1 MSAALAYIS
10 GRDAVA
16 PTNLIHHLGDFAD
29 RNSLQ
34 IHFCYGEVESPVN
47 SEGGERVCVLGG
59 CGEGHQGFTHHVAR
73 FERYH
78 ALPQFIQ
85 PGTLQQRFRIYRHLR
100 LSKKSLG
107 HMCLNSASVI
117 YKLAKAFNWSK
128 MNEMSEEL
136 MSVDSVASVVSPRA
150 LAMTTEIDIPDIQ
163 RGLVWNPTQIAELW
177 KSIFEGYPIGALTV
191 YSQEDKWQLIDG
203 QQRWHAIKLGLHP
216 DEKQKAMT
224 ILWTVWEKK
233 QDESWNFVH
242 LMVSTR
248 RHPWGFVWNKTDD
261 HLERL
266 SHPKMIEAWNKML
279 PNEVRNDS
287 FELPTLAAAQNY
299 FLKDNN
305 THKWIPLHELLSE
318 EHTTNDNV
326 IEAIRSSEQVAAWRE
341 RVDSAFIPLIRFN
354 LQENVKADRNRIHEL
369 FTRINKGGTPISSV
383 DYTYSTLC
391 SYLGQ
396 KFKDSINEI
405 AENFMPP
412 NRVARLYARLKYAE
426 DEEKRTSGIL
436 LEPPH
441 ASYWNDKEY
450 DPEIGDAICGAIR
463 YAKEMY
469 SQIGIPQTVYLQ
481 SRGDEW
487 LTVVI
492 RCIRRFPDII
502 KKGVNK
508 EKDLLCM
515 LPYVV
520 CRDPGYHAKFC
531 ERFDEALNYDEAL
544 KNAEPK
550 SLIEMLA
557 IGVAYAACF
566 SIETG
571 MYPVSSPKKPT
582 IMREYPYEDEWLH
595 VLCNPNNEPLLH
607 FLQKSY
613 MSKMLKEECG
623 FYPHETATWGEAM
636 NRPWDID
643 HIVPR
648 SRWWL
653 LQPEELM
660 FREALPNKQ
669 ILYYR
674 SNREKQD
681 AYIGV
686 PADDDIS
693 PDKDFCYSGAVQ
705 SETETKPRKK
715 YYGWKGA
722 NVFGERPGRLTTK
735 TENDNKEK
743 YNESLQAYKD
753 VVNSRFSA
761 MVERLFKELPLKE
774 LIQAINALPESAPC
788 CLQLPIELWRH
799 LEGRDDLT
807 WCSVRHDQSKQQIIA
822 TKDFY
827 HSLCHWLAVGKEEN
841 NAFRCVCWH
850 LSDAKTLHVKIGQRR
865 CPNQTVSEWRDGT
878 PSGIRRNDWW
888 VEASFS
894 SITSEQIEQKLDDIC
909 AKK

>member
-1 MSAALAYIS
+1 
-10 GRDAVA
+10 
-16 PTNLIHHLGDFAD
+16 
-29 RNSLQ
+29 
-34 IHFCYGEVESPVN
+34 
-47 SEGGERVCVLGG
+47 
-59 CGEGHQGFTHHVAR
+59 
-73 FERYH
+73 
-78 ALPQFIQ
+78 
-85 PGTLQQRFRIYRHLR
+85 
-100 LSKKSLG
+100 
-107 HMCLNSASVI
+107 
-117 YKLAKAFNWSK
+117 
-128 MNEMSEEL
+128 MSEQL
-136 MSVDSVASVVSPRA
+136 LRKDSVASVVSPRA
-150 LAMTTEIDIPDIQ
+150 LAVTSEIDIPDVQ

-191 YSQEDKWQLIDG
+191 YKQEDKWQLIDG

-233 QDESWNFVH
+233 QDKWEFKH

-266 SHPKMIEAWNKML
+266 SHPEMIAVWDNML
-279 PNEVRNDS
+279 PIEERKDS
-287 FELPTLAAAQNY
+287 FELPNLVQAHDY
-299 FLKDNN
+299 LIKNN

-318 EHTTNDNV
+318 EHTTNDNI
-326 IEAIRSSEQVAAWRE
+326 IEAIRNSEQVKAWRE
-341 RVDSAFIPLIRFN
+341 RVDSAFIPLIRFY
-354 LQENVKADRNRIHEL
+354 LQKNVTAPKNRIHEL

-391 SYLGQ
+391 SYLG
-396 KFKDSINEI
+396 KNFKDNINAI
-405 AENFMPP
+405 AKNFMPP

-426 DEEKRTSGIL
+426 EESTSRL
-436 LEPPH
+436 LHEPPH

-450 DPEIGDAICGAIR
+450 DPEIGEAITS
-463 YAKEMY
+463 AKEMY
-469 SQIGIPQTVYLQ
+469 KSIGIPQTVYLQ

-492 RCIRRFPDII
+492 RCIRRFRDSDII
-502 KKGVNK
+502 PKSERE
-508 EKDLLCM
+508 EKNLLCM

-531 ERFDEALNYDEAL
+531 ERFDEALNGTQ
-544 KNAEPK
+544 PT
-550 SLIEMLA
+550 SLMNLLA
-557 IGVAYAACF
+557 IGVAYAACY

-571 MYPVSSPKKPT
+571 MYPLSLPKNPT

-607 FLQKSY
+607 FLQRSY
-613 MSKMLKEECG
+613 MCRMLRTECG

-653 LQPEELM
+653 LQREEELM
-660 FREALPNKQ
+660 FRESLPNKQ

-686 PADDDIS
+686 PADDGVC
-693 PDKDFCYSGAVQ
+693 PACDFCYSGAVQ
-705 SETETKPRKK
+705 RETETKPRKK
-715 YYGWKGA
+715 YYGWNGA
-722 NVFGERPGRLTTK
+722 KVFSERPGRLTTK
-735 TENDNKEK
+735 TENTKKEEYNK
-743 YNESLQAYKD
+743 SLQAYKI

-761 MVERLFKELPLKE
+761 MVERLFEELPLVK
-774 LIQAINALPESAPC
+774 LIETINNLPQSTSAPPSLHFPIKLWSDY
-788 CLQLPIELWRH
+788 LQDRT
-799 LEGRDDLT
+799 DLT

-850 LSDAKTLHVKIGQRR
+850 LTDAQTLHAESGSRR
-865 CPNQTVSEWRDGT
+865 LPDQPASEWRNGASTDA
-878 PSGIRRNDWW
+878 PRDDWW
-888 VEASFS
+888 VEEESFS
-894 SITSEQIEQKLDDIC
+894 SLTCNRSEEVISIMEKYPAPSAQSPRGKE
-909 AKK
+909 

>member
-1 MSAALAYIS
+1 
-10 GRDAVA
+10 
-16 PTNLIHHLGDFAD
+16 
-29 RNSLQ
+29 
-34 IHFCYGEVESPVN
+34 
-47 SEGGERVCVLGG
+47 
-59 CGEGHQGFTHHVAR
+59 
-73 FERYH
+73 
-78 ALPQFIQ
+78 
-85 PGTLQQRFRIYRHLR
+85 
-100 LSKKSLG
+100 
-107 HMCLNSASVI
+107 
-117 YKLAKAFNWSK
+117 

-136 MSVDSVASVVSPRA
+136 MKENSVASVVSPRA
-150 LAMTTEIDIPDIQ
+150 LANTTEIDIPDVQ

-191 YSQEDKWQLIDG
+191 YRQEEKWQLIDG

-216 DEKQKAMT
+216 DEEQKAMT
-224 ILWTVWEKK
+224 ILWTVWENK
-233 QDESWNFVH
+233 QDKCKQDKWEFKH

-266 SHPKMIEAWNKML
+266 SHPEMIAAWDNML
-279 PNEVRNDS
+279 PIEERKDS
-287 FELPTLAAAQNY
+287 FELPNLEKAQNY
-299 FLKDNN
+299 LKHNS

-318 EHTTNDNV
+318 EHTTNDNI
-326 IEAIRSSEQVAAWRE
+326 IEAIRNYEQVKAWRK
-341 RVDSAFIPLIRFN
+341 RVESPFIPLIRFN
-354 LQENVKADRNRIHEL
+354 LQENVEADQNQENVKSDRNQENVKAARNRIHEL
-369 FTRINKGGTPISSV
+369 FTRINKGGTQISPV

-391 SYLGQ
+391 SYLG
-396 KFKDSINEI
+396 KTFKDNINKI
-405 AENFMPP
+405 AKKFMPP

-441 ASYWNDKEY
+441 ASYWNGKKY
-450 DPEIGDAICGAIR
+450 DPEIGKAIR
-463 YAKEMY
+463 YAKLMY
-469 SQIGIPQTVYLQ
+469 SRIGIPKTVYLQ

-492 RCIRRFPDII
+492 RCIIRCIRHFPAII
-502 KKGVNK
+502 RKSGQK
-508 EKDLLCM
+508 EMNLLCM
-515 LPYVV
+515 LPYIV
-520 CRDPGYHAKFC
+520 CRDPGYHGKFC
-531 ERFDEALNYDEAL
+531 ERFDEALNGTQ
-544 KNAEPK
+544 PS

-557 IGVAYAACF
+557 IGVAYAACY

-571 MYPVSSPKKPT
+571 MYPLSLPKTPT

-613 MSKMLKEECG
+613 MSRMLKDKCG

-653 LQPEELM
+653 LQREEELM
-660 FREALPNKQ
+660 FRESLPNKQ

-686 PADDDIS
+686 PAEDSIS

-705 SETETKPRKK
+705 RETKTEPRKK
-715 YYGWKGA
+715 YYGWNKA
-722 NVFGERPGRLTTK
+722 DVFKKPRPVRLHRK
-735 TENDNKEK
+735 TEDNHG
-743 YNESLQAYKD
+743 NEYKKTSLPFYKD

-761 MVERLFKELPLKE
+761 MVQRLFEELPLEK
-774 LIQAINALPESAPC
+774 LITTINNLPQPQSTPAPPS
-788 CLQLPIELWRH
+788 LHLPIKLWSDYLQDRT
-799 LEGRDDLT
+799 DLT
-807 WCSVRHDQSKQQIIA
+807 WCSVRHDQSKQQIIE

-850 LSDAKTLHVKIGQRR
+850 LTDAKTLHVETGRRR
-865 CPNQTVSEWRDGT
+865 CPNQTVSEWRNGASPDA
-878 PSGIRRNDWW
+878 PRDDWW
-888 VEASFS
+888 VKEETFS
-894 SITSEQIEQKLDDIC
+894 SLTCNINNDIISII
-909 AKK
+909 KKYPAPSAQSPRGKE

>member
-1 MSAALAYIS
+1 M
-10 GRDAVA
+10 DV
-16 PTNLIHHLGDFAD
+16 
-29 RNSLQ
+29 
-34 IHFCYGEVESPVN
+34 
-47 SEGGERVCVLGG
+47 
-59 CGEGHQGFTHHVAR
+59 
-73 FERYH
+73 
-78 ALPQFIQ
+78 
-85 PGTLQQRFRIYRHLR
+85 
-100 LSKKSLG
+100 
-107 HMCLNSASVI
+107 
-117 YKLAKAFNWSK
+117 
-128 MNEMSEEL
+128 MSEQL
-136 MSVDSVASVVSPRA
+136 LRADSVASVVSPRA
-150 LAMTTEIDIPDIQ
+150 LAVTTEIDIPDVQ

-191 YSQEDKWQLIDG
+191 YRQEDNWQLIDG

-233 QDESWNFVH
+233 QDKWEFKH

-266 SHPKMIEAWNKML
+266 SHPEMIAVWDNML
-279 PNEVRNDS
+279 PSKERKDP
-287 FELPTLAAAQNY
+287 FELPNLVQAHDY
-299 FLKDNN
+299 LIKNN

-318 EHTTNDNV
+318 EHTTNDNI

-341 RVDSAFIPLIRFN
+341 RVDSAFIPLISFN
-354 LQENVKADRNRIHEL
+354 LQKNVTAPKNRIHEL
-369 FTRINKGGTPISSV
+369 FTRINKGGTQISSV

-391 SYLGQ
+391 SYLG
-396 KFKDSINEI
+396 KTFKDSINEI

-426 DEEKRTSGIL
+426 DKEKRTSGIL

-441 ASYWNDKEY
+441 SSYWDGQEY
-450 DPEIGDAICGAIR
+450 DTTIGDAIR
-463 YAKEMY
+463 EAKLMY

-492 RCIRRFPDII
+492 RCIRRLRRRAHAII
-502 KKGVNK
+502 QESGQK
-508 EKDLLCM
+508 EVSLLCM

-520 CRDPGYHAKFC
+520 CRDPSYHGKFC
-531 ERFDEALNYDEAL
+531 ERFDEAL

-571 MYPVSSPKKPT
+571 MYPVSSRKEAV

-607 FLQKSY
+607 FLQRSY
-613 MSKMLKEECG
+613 MCRMLRPKCG

-643 HIVPR
+643 HIVPQ

-653 LQPEELM
+653 LQREEELM
-660 FREALPNKQ
+660 FRESLPNKQ

-674 SNREKQD
+674 RNREKQD

-686 PADDDIS
+686 PAEDSIS
-693 PDKDFCYSGAVQ
+693 PENDFCYPDNCDWNGA
-705 SETETKPRKK
+705 K
-715 YYGWKGA
+715 
-722 NVFGERPGRLTTK
+722 VFGERPGRLTTQ
-735 TENDNKEK
+735 TENKNKEE
-743 YNESLQAYKD
+743 YNKSLQAYKK

-761 MVERLFKELPLKE
+761 MVERLFKELPLEE

-807 WCSVRHDQSKQQIIA
+807 WCSVRHNQSKQQIIK

-850 LSDAKTLHVKIGQRR
+850 LTDAQTLRAETGDRR
-865 CPNQTVSEWRDGT
+865 LPDQTAAEWRNGASPDA
-878 PSGIRRNDWW
+878 RDDWW

>member
-1 MSAALAYIS
+1 
-10 GRDAVA
+10 
-16 PTNLIHHLGDFAD
+16 
-29 RNSLQ
+29 
-34 IHFCYGEVESPVN
+34 
-47 SEGGERVCVLGG
+47 
-59 CGEGHQGFTHHVAR
+59 
-73 FERYH
+73 
-78 ALPQFIQ
+78 
-85 PGTLQQRFRIYRHLR
+85 
-100 LSKKSLG
+100 
-107 HMCLNSASVI
+107 
-117 YKLAKAFNWSK
+117 
-128 MNEMSEEL
+128 MNEMSEKL
-136 MSVDSVASVVSPRA
+136 MSDDSVASVVSPRA
-150 LAMTTEIDIPDIQ
+150 LAVTTEIDIPDVQ

-177 KSIFEGYPIGALTV
+177 KSIFEGYPIGALTI
-191 YSQEDKWQLIDG
+191 YRQEGKWQLIDG

-216 DEKQKAMT
+216 DEKQKDMT

-266 SHPKMIEAWNKML
+266 SHPEMIAAWDNMLSNK
-279 PNEVRNDS
+279 ERKDS
-287 FELPTLAAAQNY
+287 FELPTLENAQNY
-299 FLKDNN
+299 LKDNS

-318 EHTTNDNV
+318 GDTPGDSDVQT
-326 IEAIRSSEQVAAWRE
+326 IRSSAQVVTWRK
-341 RVDSAFIPLIRFN
+341 RVESPFIPLIRFN
-354 LQENVKADRNRIHEL
+354 LQENDLQENVKSNRNRIHEL
-369 FTRINKGGTPISSV
+369 FTRINKGGTQISAV

-391 SYLGQ
+391 SYLG
-396 KFKDSINEI
+396 KTFKDNINKI
-405 AENFMPP
+405 AKNFMPP

-450 DPEIGDAICGAIR
+450 DHEISKAIR
-463 YAKEMY
+463 YAKLMY
-469 SQIGIPQTVYLQ
+469 SQIGIPKTVYLQ

-492 RCIRRFPDII
+492 RCIRRFPAII
-502 KKGVNK
+502 RVSGQK
-508 EKDLLCM
+508 EMNLLCM

-531 ERFDEALNYDEAL
+531 ERFDEALNGTQ
-544 KNAEPK
+544 PT
-550 SLIEMLA
+550 SLMNLLA

-571 MYPVSSPKKPT
+571 MYPVSSRKEAV

-607 FLQKSY
+607 FLQRSY
-613 MSKMLKEECG
+613 MCRMLRPVCG

-643 HIVPR
+643 HIVPQ

-653 LQPEELM
+653 LQREEELM
-660 FREALPNKQ
+660 FRESLPNKQ

-674 SNREKQD
+674 RNREKQD
-681 AYIGV
+681 DYIGV
-686 PADDDIS
+686 PADDDIY

-705 SETETKPRKK
+705 RETETEPRKK
-715 YYGWKGA
+715 YYGWKEA
-722 NVFGERPGRLTTK
+722 NVFNKPRPVRLHRK
-735 TENDNKEK
+735 TEDHHGEK
-743 YNESLQAYKD
+743 YKETSLPFYKD

-761 MVERLFKELPLKE
+761 MVQRLFEELLLVK
-774 LIQAINALPESAPC
+774 LIETINKLPQSTLAPPS
-788 CLQLPIELWRH
+788 LQLPIKLWSDYLQDRT
-799 LEGRDDLT
+799 DLT
-807 WCSVRHDQSKQQIIA
+807 WCSVRHDQSKQQIIK

-841 NAFRCVCWH
+841 HAFRCVCWH
-850 LSDAKTLHVKIGQRR
+850 LSDAQTLHAETGYRR
-865 CPNQTVSEWRDGT
+865 LPDQTASEWRNGASPDA
-878 PSGIRRNDWW
+878 PRDDWW

>member
-1 MSAALAYIS
+1 
-10 GRDAVA
+10 
-16 PTNLIHHLGDFAD
+16 
-29 RNSLQ
+29 
-34 IHFCYGEVESPVN
+34 
-47 SEGGERVCVLGG
+47 
-59 CGEGHQGFTHHVAR
+59 
-73 FERYH
+73 
-78 ALPQFIQ
+78 
-85 PGTLQQRFRIYRHLR
+85 
-100 LSKKSLG
+100 
-107 HMCLNSASVI
+107 
-117 YKLAKAFNWSK
+117 

-136 MSVDSVASVVSPRA
+136 MSDDSVASVVSPRV
-150 LAMTTEIDIPDIQ
+150 LAKTSEIDIPDVQ

-191 YSQEDKWQLIDG
+191 YKQENQWQLIDG

-224 ILWTVWEKK
+224 ILWTVWEEKK
-233 QDESWNFVH
+233 QDAWEFKH

-248 RHPWGFVWNKTDD
+248 RHPWGFVWNKPGDR
-261 HLERL
+261 LERL
-266 SHPKMIEAWNKML
+266 SHPEMIAAWDNML
-279 PNEVRNDS
+279 PIEERKDS
-287 FELPTLAAAQNY
+287 FELPTLEKAQNY
-299 FLKDNN
+299 LKHNS

-318 EHTTNDNV
+318 EHTTNDNIIEV
-326 IEAIRSSEQVAAWRE
+326 IRNSEQVRAWRE
-341 RVDSAFIPLIRFN
+341 CVDSAFIPLIRFN
-354 LQENVKADRNRIHEL
+354 LQKDVTAPKNRIHEL

-391 SYLGQ
+391 SYLG
-396 KFKDSINEI
+396 KTFKDNINKI
-405 AENFMPP
+405 AKNFMPP

-450 DPEIGDAICGAIR
+450 DHEIGKAIR
-463 YAKEMY
+463 YAKLMY
-469 SQIGIPQTVYLQ
+469 SQIGIPKTVYLQ

-492 RCIRRFPDII
+492 RCIIRCIRRFPAII
-502 KKGVNK
+502 RESGQK
-508 EKDLLCM
+508 EMNLLCM
-515 LPYVV
+515 LPYIV

-531 ERFDEALNYDEAL
+531 ERFDEALKFYEAL
-544 KNAEPK
+544 KDARPK

-557 IGVAYAACF
+557 IGVAYAACY

-571 MYPVSSPKKPT
+571 MYPLSLPKNPT

-595 VLCNPNNEPLLH
+595 ILRNPNNEPLLH
-607 FLQKSY
+607 FLQRSY
-613 MSKMLKEECG
+613 MCRMLRPKCG

-648 SRWWL
+648 SWWWL
-653 LQPEELM
+653 MQREEELM
-660 FREALPNKQ
+660 FRESLPNKQ

-674 SNREKQD
+674 RNREKQD
-681 AYIGV
+681 DYIGV
-686 PADDDIS
+686 PADDDIY
-693 PDKDFCYSGAVQ
+693 PDKDFCYPDNCNWNG
-705 SETETKPRKK
+705 KK
-715 YYGWKGA
+715 
-722 NVFGERPGRLTTK
+722 NVFRERPVRLHRN
-735 TENDNKEK
+735 TEVRYGEEYKEK
-743 YNESLQAYKD
+743 SLPIYED

-761 MVERLFKELPLKE
+761 MVERLFRELPLEE

-807 WCSVRHDQSKQQIIA
+807 WCSVRHDQSKQQAIE

-850 LSDAKTLHVKIGQRR
+850 LSDAKTLHVKTGQRR
-865 CPNQTVSEWRDGT
+865 CPNQTVSEWRNGASKNAPRD
-878 PSGIRRNDWW
+878 DWW
-888 VEASFS
+888 VEGESFRS
-894 SITSEQIEQKLDDIC
+894 LTCKRSEEVIEIIKQYPAPSAQSPRGKE
-909 AKK
+909 

>member
-1 MSAALAYIS
+1 
-10 GRDAVA
+10 
-16 PTNLIHHLGDFAD
+16 
-29 RNSLQ
+29 
-34 IHFCYGEVESPVN
+34 
-47 SEGGERVCVLGG
+47 
-59 CGEGHQGFTHHVAR
+59 
-73 FERYH
+73 
-78 ALPQFIQ
+78 
-85 PGTLQQRFRIYRHLR
+85 
-100 LSKKSLG
+100 
-107 HMCLNSASVI
+107 
-117 YKLAKAFNWSK
+117 
-128 MNEMSEEL
+128 MNEMSEKL
-136 MSVDSVASVVSPRA
+136 MSEDSVASVVSPRA
-150 LAMTTEIDIPDIQ
+150 LAVTTEIDIPDVQ

-191 YSQEDKWQLIDG
+191 YKQEDKWQLIDG

-233 QDESWNFVH
+233 QDKWEFKH

-287 FELPTLAAAQNY
+287 FELPNLEKAQNY
-299 FLKDNN
+299 LKHNS

-318 EHTTNDNV
+318 KGTFDDTDV
-326 IEAIRSSEQVAAWRE
+326 QAIRSSAQVVAWRK
-341 RVDSAFIPLIRFN
+341 RVESPFIPLIRFN
-354 LQENVKADRNRIHEL
+354 LQEKVIADRNRIHEL
-369 FTRINKGGTPISSV
+369 FTRINKGGTQISAV

-391 SYLGQ
+391 SYLGK

-436 LEPPH
+436 HEPPH
-441 ASYWNDKEY
+441 ASHWNGKKY
-450 DPEIGDAICGAIR
+450 DPEIGEAITS
-463 YAKEMY
+463 AKEMY
-469 SQIGIPQTVYLQ
+469 KSIGIPQTLFRKTPDATEQEMYKSIGIPQTVYLQ

-492 RCIRRFPDII
+492 RCIRRFRDSDII
-502 KKGVNK
+502 PNSERE
-508 EKDLLCM
+508 EKNLLCM

-531 ERFDEALNYDEAL
+531 ERFDEAL

-571 MYPVSSPKKPT
+571 MYPLSLPKNPT

-607 FLQKSY
+607 FLQRSY
-613 MSKMLKEECG
+613 MCRMLRTECG

-653 LQPEELM
+653 MQPEELM

-686 PADDDIS
+686 PAEDSIS
-693 PDKDFCYSGAVQ
+693 PENDFCYSGA
-705 SETETKPRKK
+705 ELRENY
-715 YYGWKGA
+715 YYGWNGA
-722 NVFGERPGRLTTK
+722 NVFEKERPGRLTTQ
-735 TENDNKEK
+735 TENANKRK
-743 YNESLQAYKD
+743 YNESLQAYKK

-761 MVERLFKELPLKE
+761 MVKRLFRELPLEE

-788 CLQLPIELWRH
+788 CLQLPIELWRY
-799 LEGRDDLT
+799 LQRRTDLT
-807 WCSVRHDQSKQQIIA
+807 WCSVRHDQSKQQIIK

-850 LSDAKTLHVKIGQRR
+850 LTDAQTLRAETGDRR
-865 CPNQTVSEWRDGT
+865 LPDQTASEWRNGASPDA
-878 PSGIRRNDWW
+878 PRDDWW

>member
-1 MSAALAYIS
+1 
-10 GRDAVA
+10 
-16 PTNLIHHLGDFAD
+16 
-29 RNSLQ
+29 
-34 IHFCYGEVESPVN
+34 
-47 SEGGERVCVLGG
+47 
-59 CGEGHQGFTHHVAR
+59 
-73 FERYH
+73 
-78 ALPQFIQ
+78 
-85 PGTLQQRFRIYRHLR
+85 
-100 LSKKSLG
+100 
-107 HMCLNSASVI
+107 
-117 YKLAKAFNWSK
+117 
-128 MNEMSEEL
+128 MSEEL
-136 MSVDSVASVVSPRA
+136 MSDDSVASVVSPRV
-150 LAMTTEIDIPDIQ
+150 LAKTTEIDIPDVQ

-177 KSIFEGYPIGALTV
+177 KSIFEGYPIGALTI
-191 YSQEDKWQLIDG
+191 YRQEGKWQLIDG

-216 DEKQKAMT
+216 DEKQKDMT

-266 SHPKMIEAWNKML
+266 SHPEMIAAWDNMLSNK
-279 PNEVRNDS
+279 ERKDS
-287 FELPTLAAAQNY
+287 FELPTLENAQNY
-299 FLKDNN
+299 LKDNS

-318 EHTTNDNV
+318 GDTPGDSDVQT
-326 IEAIRSSEQVAAWRE
+326 IRSSAQVVTWRKRAE
-341 RVDSAFIPLIRFN
+341 SPFIPLIRFN
-354 LQENVKADRNRIHEL
+354 LQENDLQENVKSKRNRIHEL
-369 FTRINKGGTPISSV
+369 FTRINKGGTQISAV

-391 SYLGQ
+391 SYLG
-396 KFKDSINEI
+396 KTFKDNINKI
-405 AENFMPP
+405 AKNFMPP

-450 DPEIGDAICGAIR
+450 DHEIGKAIR
-463 YAKEMY
+463 YAKLMY
-469 SQIGIPQTVYLQ
+469 SQIGIPKTLYLQ

-492 RCIRRFPDII
+492 RCIRHFPAII
-502 KKGVNK
+502 RKSGQK
-508 EKDLLCM
+508 EMNLLCM

-531 ERFDEALNYDEAL
+531 ERFDEAL
-544 KNAEPK
+544 KKAEPK

-557 IGVAYAACF
+557 IGVAYAACY

-571 MYPVSSPKKPT
+571 MYPVSSPKEEAV

-607 FLQKSY
+607 FLQRSY
-613 MSKMLKEECG
+613 MCRMLRSVCG

-648 SRWWL
+648 SWWWL
-653 LQPEELM
+653 MQREEELM
-660 FREALPNKQ
+660 FRESLPNKQ

-686 PADDDIS
+686 PAEDSKS
-693 PDKDFCYSGAVQ
+693 PENDFCYPDNYDWNGK
-705 SETETKPRKK
+705 E
-715 YYGWKGA
+715 
-722 NVFGERPGRLTTK
+722 NVFRERPGRLTTK
-735 TENDNKEK
+735 TENENKEK
-743 YNESLQAYKD
+743 YNESLQAYKK

-761 MVERLFKELPLKE
+761 MVKRLFKELPLEE
-774 LIQAINALPESAPC
+774 LIKAINALPESAPC
-788 CLQLPIELWRH
+788 CLQLPIKLWSDYLQDNRT
-799 LEGRDDLT
+799 DLT
-807 WCSVRHDQSKQQIIA
+807 WCSVRHDQSKQQIIK

-850 LSDAKTLHVKIGQRR
+850 LTDAEPLHVETGYRR
-865 CPNQTVSEWRDGT
+865 LPDQTASEWRDGT
-878 PSGIRRNDWW
+878 PSGERRNDWW